1 MHNYELMV
9 ILDPALDE
17 RTVAPML
24 DKFLAVVPA
33 QGGTVDKVD
42 IWGRRRMTFP
52 IKKKAEG
59 VYAVVN
65 VTCEPAAVIEV
76 DRQLKLN
83 ENVLRTKVLRLEEAV
98 FSINPIEFVPEE
110 KTRAPRGPRPGGKRP
125 AGNRS

>member
-9 ILDPALDE
+9 ILDPSLDD

-24 DKFLAVVPA
+24 DKFLAVIPA
-33 QGGTVDKVD
+33 QGGTVDKID
-42 IWGRRRMTFP
+42 IWGRRRMTFQ
-52 IKKKAEG
+52 IQKHSEA

-65 VTCEPAAVIEV
+65 MTCPPAAVIELE
-76 DRQLKLN
+76 RQLRLS
-83 ENVLRTKVLRLEEAV
+83 ESVLRTKVLRLEDAV

-110 KTRAPRGPRPGGKRP
+110 KVRAPRGPRAGGKRP

>member
-9 ILDPALDE
+9 ILDPTLDD

-24 DKFLAVVPA
+24 DKFLTVIPA
-33 QGGTVDKVD
+33 QGGTVDKID
-42 IWGRRRMTFP
+42 IWGRRRMTFQ
-52 IKKKAEG
+52 IQKHSEA

-65 VTCEPAAVIEV
+65 MTCSPAAVIELE
-76 DRQLKLN
+76 RQLRIS
-83 ENVLRTKVLRLEEAV
+83 ESVLRTKVLRLEDAV

-110 KTRAPRGPRPGGKRP
+110 KARAPRGPRSGGKRP